1 MEGLAGVG
9 LMNVGQRIV
18 QIVGGLLLAAIFAP
32 LAWFFG
38 IDPLAA
44 AVGNWR
50 QAADYV
56 EVPAT
61 VETRTAQDAEG
72 RFEYL
77 VLRYERNGQSYETIR
92 MTVLEDT
99 DIDIRANAQVIERL
113 RRPGANAS
121 VWVSPR
127 RPEVALASRDLP
139 WTSMWPRLPLAVGF
153 NLLALAGLVAAARA
167 AFGRNMS
174 VTLWLTG
181 FAGAWSGFSLPLF
194 SLAAGEGTS
203 VDTGAT
209 AGAGIFAV
217 IGLGLTFVAVLGA
230 LRPSSETEA
239 ILASE
244 SAGGFRPEHRTTGG
258 SVKAAQAVGSAR
270 APAAP
275 ASGVKR
281 GGIGRRGSGFDKR

>member
-1 MEGLAGVG
+1 MS
-9 LMNVGQRIV
+9 VGQRIG

-44 AVGNWR
+44 AVGNWQ

-61 VETRTAQDAEG
+61 VETRTARDAEG
-72 RFEYL
+72 SFEYL
-77 VLRYERNGQSYETIR
+77 VLRYERNGQSYETTR

-99 DIDIRANAQVIERL
+99 DIDTRANAQVIERL
-113 RRPGANAS
+113 RTPGASAS

-139 WTSMWPRLPLAVGF
+139 WTSMWPRLPLTVGF
-153 NLLALAGLVAAARA
+153 ILLALAGLLGAARA

-174 VTLWLTG
+174 APLLLTG
-181 FAGAWSGFSLPLF
+181 FAGAWSGFTLPFFALV
-194 SLAAGEGTS
+194 AGEGTR
-203 VDTGAT
+203 VDVGAT
-209 AGAGIFAV
+209 FGLGIFAV
-217 IGLGLTFVAVLGA
+217 IGLGLSLAAFLGG
-230 LRPSSETEA
+230 LRPGGETEA
-239 ILASE
+239 SAAPG
-244 SAGGFRPEHRTTGG
+244 SAGGVRPQYRTTGG

-270 APAAP
+270 RPAAP
-275 ASGVKR
+275 APGVKR
-281 GGIGRRGSGFDKR
+281 GGIGGRGSGFDKR